1 VAAIRAG
8 AERQSSSRS
17 AEQKRRWSAAF
28 RAAAGRRSLSHF
40 VGAGPHKPVSVRP
53 RGFEASDMPFLVE
66 MVRLASTLE
75 DRPLPAADDPVVLAV
90 LPLASDSV
98 VVATDDSGTRS
109 GSLGAMSMIHC
120 A

>member
-1 VAAIRAG
+1 
-8 AERQSSSRS
+8 
-17 AEQKRRWSAAF
+17 
-28 RAAAGRRSLSHF
+28 
-40 VGAGPHKPVSVRP
+40 
-53 RGFEASDMPFLVE
+53 MPFLVE

-75 DRPLPAADDPVVLAV
+75 DRPLPAADDSVVLAV

-109 GSLGAMSMIHC
+109 GLLGAMSMIHC